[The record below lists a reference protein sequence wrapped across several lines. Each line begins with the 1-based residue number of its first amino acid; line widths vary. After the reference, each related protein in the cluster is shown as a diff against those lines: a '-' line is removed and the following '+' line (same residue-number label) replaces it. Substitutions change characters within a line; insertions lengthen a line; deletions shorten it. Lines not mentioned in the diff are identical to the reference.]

1 MKPLIMFDV
10 FSLQLSLLLKVLTK
24 IIFSSKF
31 SLSKHFSLA
40 VLLFQTFIC
49 LLNWLPLHTYLS
61 HSIIFTVLGSTR
73 FPPDLTLQWTEKYI
87 CVCVC
92 ALCTILLP
100 FPQCFLSPYSN
111 EIHVSVTEALKKA
124 FFSQTCI
131 APFRNFYLSFVNYA
145 NLSCCG
151 PKHSWQCLLPD
162 LQWHPPVEI

>member
-61 HSIIFTVLGSTR
+61 RSIIFTVLGSTR
-73 FPPDLTLQWTEKYI
+73 FPPDLTLQWTEKYM
-87 CVCVC
+87 CVC

-100 FPQCFLSPYSN
+100 FPQCFLFPYSN
-111 EIHVSVTEALKKA
+111 EIHVSVTEALSKKKA

-145 NLSCCG
+145 NLSCRG
-151 PKHSWQCLLPD
+151 PKHSWQRLLPD
-162 LQWHPPVEI
+162 LQGQPPVEI